1 MSGGADDAPVT
12 AAEFERA
19 MAPFGPFEPAPRLAA
34 AVSGGPDSLA
44 LCLLLGGWVRARGGH
59 LLALTV
65 DHGLRPDSAQE
76 AVAVGRLLAARGI
89 PHETLAWTGDKPATG
104 LQEAARDARHA
115 LLAARCRRGGILHLC
130 LGHQA
135 EDQAET
141 LLLRLARGSG
151 VDGLAGMA
159 GMRETAD
166 IRLLRPLLTFPK
178 TRLEATCRAA
188 GLDWVRDPSNASSRF
203 ARGRLRASAG
213 VLAGEGLDTSAL
225 LLAARRQGQARAALE
240 RSAAEL
246 MATAA
251 RFHPEGAVEIDPA
264 ILRTA
269 AEEPALRLLG
279 RCLAAVGGAG
289 HDPRHAEVERLLG
302 RIVAGTEVGEGPDLT
317 LAGCRVKA
325 RRGRVLLFREEGRL
339 GPPILV
345 EPGGT
350 GLWDGRFLVRLDEAA
365 PAPVTVAAAGKGGIC
380 GTTAPARGPAS
391 LPAAVLRTLPAAR
404 TGEEVVALPHLRYVR
419 QGWPAL
425 AFEAVWRPP
434 RPAAGPPFAV

>member
-1 MSGGADDAPVT
+1 V
-12 AAEFERA
+12 
-19 MAPFGPFEPAPRLAA
+19 

-44 LCLLLGGWVRARGGH
+44 LCLLLEGWVRERAGH

-65 DHGLRPDSAQE
+65 DHGLRPDSAAE
-76 AVAVGRLLAARGI
+76 AASVSRLLAGRGI
-89 PHETLAWTGDKPATG
+89 PHETLPWTDDKPATG

-115 LLAARCRRGGILHLC
+115 LLAGRCRREGILHLC

-135 EDQAET
+135 EDLAET

-159 GMRETAD
+159 AVRETAGL
-166 IRLLRPLLTFPK
+166 RLLRPLLSFPK
-178 TRLEATCRAA
+178 ARLEATCRAA
-188 GLDWVRDPSNASSRF
+188 GLDWVRDPSNTAPRF
-203 ARGRLRASAG
+203 ARARLRASAG
-213 VLAGEGLDTSAL
+213 VLAGEGLDRDAL

-246 MATAA
+246 MARAA
-251 RFHPEGAVEIDPA
+251 RFHPEGAVEIEPA
-264 ILRTA
+264 ALSA
-269 AEEPALRLLG
+269 APEELALRLLA
-279 RCLAAVGGAG
+279 RCLAAVGGAAR
-289 HDPRHAEVERLLG
+289 DPRHAEVERLLG
-302 RIVAGTEVGEGPDLT
+302 RIVASGAPGEGPDLT

-325 RRGRVLLFREEGRL
+325 RRGGILLFREEGRL

-350 GLWDGRFLVRLDEAA
+350 GLWDGRFLVRLNEDA
-365 PAPVTVAAAGKGGIC
+365 PAPVTVAAAGSGGI
-380 GTTAPARGPAS
+380 GMAPAPARGPAS
-391 LPAAVLRTLPAAR
+391 LPAAVLRTLPAAW

-419 QGWPAL
+419 PGWPAL

-434 RPAAGPPFAV
+434 RPAAGPPFAE